1 MPIDVQSMIEA
12 LYISR
17 VGNIF
22 KVNKKGRPNA
32 KNMRIYYMNL

>member
-1 MPIDVQSMIEA
+1 MPLDKKNVTTSM
-12 LYISR
+12 YSSR

-22 KVNKKGRPNA
+22 KVDKKRCPNA